1 MPFPKSPSLI
11 VFDKDGV
18 LIDLL
23 TWMPLMIGIAD
34 YLVERGAGLGDET
47 LKRDDLLMAVGVE
60 MRPGTDEGRIIENGI
75 FASGT
80 FVAMRET
87 WQEVAPSLTP
97 VFADFETYR
106 RDVQRIRLESIKGNT
121 VAKGNV
127 AETLSRLRTAGWA
140 LAIGT
145 NDTENS
151 TRMNLEDI
159 GVADAFDAVIC
170 SDSGFSRKP
179 DPDGLLE
186 ACRVTGHPPER
197 SIMVGDTQTD
207 WLAAQ
212 NAGFGGF
219 VAIADCAPELP
230 AFIPSADRVLPDIGG
245 MVDLLEGS

>member
-1 MPFPKSPSLI
+1 MPFPKPPSLI

-18 LIDLL
+18 LIDLY
-23 TWMPLMIGIAD
+23 TWMPLMVGIAD
-34 YLVERGAGLGDET
+34 YLVERGAELGDRT
-47 LKRDDLLMAVGVE
+47 LQRDDLLMAVGVE
-60 MRPGTDEGRIIENGI
+60 MRPGNDRGRIIENSI

-80 FVAMRET
+80 FVEMRET
-87 WQEVAPSLTP
+87 WRKMAPSLAP
-97 VFADFETYR
+97 VFEDIETYR
-106 RDVQRIRLESIKGNT
+106 RDVQRIRLESIRGNT
-121 VAKGNV
+121 VAKGRV
-127 AETLSRLRTAGWA
+127 AETLSKLRTAGWA

-159 GVADAFDAVIC
+159 GVANTFDAVIC
-170 SDSGFSRKP
+170 SDSGFGRKP

-186 ACRVTGHPPER
+186 ACRITGHPPDQ

-219 VAIADCAPELP
+219 VAIADCAPDLP
-230 AFIPSADRVLPDIGG
+230 GYIPSADGVLPDISG
-245 MVDLLEGS
+245 MEDLLERP

>member
-1 MPFPKSPSLI
+1 MI

-18 LIDLL
+18 LIDLGS
-23 TWMPLMIGIAD
+23 WMPLMVGIAD
-34 YLVERGAGLGDET
+34 YLVERASALGDRT
-47 LKRDDLLMAVGVE
+47 LKRDDLLRAVGVE
-60 MRPGTDEGRIIENGI
+60 MRPGSDEGRIIENSI

-87 WQEVAPSLTP
+87 WQKMAPSLAP
-97 VFADFETYR
+97 VFEDLETYR

-121 VAKGNV
+121 VAKGEV
-127 AETLSRLRTAGWA
+127 AETLSKLKKAGWA

-170 SDSGFSRKP
+170 CDSGFGRKP
-179 DPDGLLE
+179 EPDGLLE
-186 ACRVTGHPPER
+186 ACRITGHPPER
-197 SIMVGDTQTD
+197 SIMVGDTQAD

-212 NAGFGGF
+212 NAGFVGF
-219 VAIADCAPELP
+219 VAIAECAPDLP
-230 AFIPSADRVLPDIGG
+230 GFIPSADSVLPDISG
-245 MVDLLEGS
+245 MVDLLAGS